1 MNESR
6 SLLGMALQRAL
17 LGQVSPQLRGV
28 SVDQDGQRIHLKFFF
43 NGPVSEEDRVA
54 ASEVET
60 ELLGDLPRD
69 KRLDTEIVRL
79 DAPQRLPDSGQ
90 WVFRRRE

>member
-28 SVDQDGQRIHLKFFF
+28 SVDQDDQQIHLNFFF

-54 ASEVET
+54 ASEVES
-60 ELLGDLPRD
+60 ELLADLPPD
-69 KRLDTEIVRL
+69 KRVETEIVRL
-79 DAPQRLPDSGQ
+79 DAPKRLPDSGL